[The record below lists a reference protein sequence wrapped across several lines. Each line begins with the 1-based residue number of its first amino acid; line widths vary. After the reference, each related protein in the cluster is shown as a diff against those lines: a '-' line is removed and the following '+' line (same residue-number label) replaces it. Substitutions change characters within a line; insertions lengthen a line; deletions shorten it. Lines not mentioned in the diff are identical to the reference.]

1 MASKFGYVERNLEND
16 VNWANVGKGFSDM
29 LLAERD
35 ERKAKKESL
44 DDAMRETQDGLRK
57 NAPLGYNTDFNDRM
71 IGLAANSNA
80 FVLAA
85 NKDLKAGRITP
96 EEYMRKLQRINSS
109 ADTTFALANNY
120 NAIYEDKLKRMD
132 DKTSGNVEQAA
143 FEAMS
148 KLVDF
153 NKHDFMIDENGTI
166 VAAPLIT
173 DENGITSLDTKN
185 ARSVQAI
192 FNLAQ
197 NTVNR
202 FDVEGTIAESVE
214 RLGRRVLGT
223 SVAASR
229 KKEGMDVLIEGIKL
243 EDPDAYAEWK
253 KQTTKKIMADKFDV
267 ASILTDFSDEYET
280 TTDKKKWLAN
290 KDKYVYVDIENGK
303 EILIGELTDEQ
314 NAKAIDIL
322 DGVIESQV
330 GSSRTEKT
338 TPKVEA
344 SWSEK
349 QFWWNR
355 GQDRKKDNESL
366 NQLALLYAGQTP
378 EDIQGAIQYF
388 KGLSNGKIHDI
399 IRTDDDVTIVY
410 KDSTGKLK
418 RTSPLSYTDNFS
430 TFAKTATALTGIS
443 DATKA
448 LKSLDLSGNIDLGGW
463 NGSPL
468 LTTFE
473 GKDINLPDVITES
486 TQPKIDF
493 QKAYGNFLDENITV
507 DKSGT
512 DIQNKLKGMGIEAE
526 FDAATNKIKIVEKT
540 DKETG
545 ATSGPIFVVGSVV
558 SIEALDSYLRGDATQ
573 QARFKM
579 KLGTIGRGAGD
590 DVFK

>member
-1 MASKFGYVERNLEND
+1 MATKFGYVERNLEND

-44 DDAMRETQDGLRK
+44 NDAMRETQDGLRK

-71 IGLAANSNA
+71 ISLAANSNA

-96 EEYMRKLQRINSS
+96 EEYMRKLHRVNSS

-132 DKTSGNVEQAA
+132 DKDSGNVEQAA

-173 DENGITSLDTKN
+173 DENGITRLDTDN

-197 NTVNR
+197 NTVDR
-202 FDVEGTIAESVE
+202 FDVEGTVAESVA
-214 RLGRRVLGT
+214 RLGKRVLGT

-243 EDPDAYAEWK
+243 EDPVAYAEWK
-253 KQTTKKIMADKFDV
+253 EAITGRIMADKFDV

-314 NAKAIDIL
+314 KAKAIDIL

-330 GSSRTEKT
+330 GSSRKEKATE
-338 TPKVEA
+338 KVEA
-344 SWSEK
+344 SWAEK
-349 QFWWNR
+349 QFWWTNA
-355 GQDRKKDNESL
+355 QNETTNKTTM
-366 NQLALLYAGQTP
+366 NQLAVLYG
-378 EDIQGAIQYF
+378 GAEGDMESAIAYF
-388 KGLSNGKIHDI
+388 KGLNKNLHDI
-399 IRTDDDVTIVY
+399 ERS
-410 KDSTGKLK
+410 STGTTLIIRDPKTNKLI
-418 RTSPLSYTDNFS
+418 RSSAIPFGTSFDMY
-430 TFAKTATALTGIS
+430 AKSATALTGIK
-443 DATKA
+443 DANKI
-448 LKSLDLSGNIDLGGW
+448 LKSLDFTNVVELDD
-463 NGSPL
+463 NGSPIFQEYKDK
-468 LTTFE
+468 TF
-473 GKDINLPDVITES
+473 KNPDA
-486 TQPKIDF
+486 P
-493 QKAYGNFLDENITV
+493 N
-507 DKSGT
+507 KSGDSYT
-512 DIQNKLKGMGIEAE
+512 QYSAHLNDKIKVNSTPEEITSALSGTGYEMVGERLSKNGKLVGNRQYDLNNERDIKDLKRQVLTK
-526 FDAATNKIKIVEKT
+526 DAATSFLMANKLQGS
-540 DKETG
+540 TG
-545 ATSGPIFVVGSVV
+545 GSGNK
-558 SIEALDSYLRGDATQ
+558 Q
-573 QARFKM
+573 
-579 KLGTIGRGAGD
+579 KLPGEE
-590 DVFK
+590 

>member
-1 MASKFGYVERNLEND
+1 MATKFGYVERNLEND

-173 DENGITSLDTKN
+173 DENGITRLDTKK

-229 KKEGMDVLIEGIKL
+229 KKEGMDVLIEGIKF
-243 EDPDAYAEWK
+243 EAPDEYAEWK
-253 KQTTKKIMADKFDV
+253 KSITGRIMADKFDV

-330 GSSRTEKT
+330 GSSRTEKAT
-338 TPKVEA
+338 QIMRPDAGLRAEWKKGNATAKM
-344 SWSEK
+344 
-349 QFWWNR
+349 
-355 GQDRKKDNESL
+355 KKDAITML
-366 NQLALLYAGQTP
+366 GYLYAGKNQADIDSALNYFEGLNENISKIRRTP
-378 EDIQGAIQYF
+378 DKITLTIRDPKTKELTTSTIPMRSGGDVVSFDMFVKGATQLTQKEDV
-388 KGLSNGKIHDI
+388 S
-399 IRTDDDVTIVY
+399 
-410 KDSTGKLK
+410 S
-418 RTSPLSYTDNFS
+418 
-430 TFAKTATALTGIS
+430 
-443 DATKA
+443 A
-448 LKSLDLSGNIDLGGW
+448 LKYID
-463 NGSPL
+463 
-468 LTTFE
+468 
-473 GKDINLPDVITES
+473 KKNLE
-486 TQPKIDF
+486 IDP
-493 QKAYGNFLDENITV
+493 
-507 DKSGT
+507 
-512 DIQNKLKGMGIEAE
+512 
-526 FDAATNKIKIVEKT
+526 
-540 DKETG
+540 ETG
-545 ATSGPIFVVGSVV
+545 AYVFNTSVNTSKERKYKDKPTVTENFDKRVNRLFSEVSDRKELQQILQTAGIESLVEGSMIVIGREQNVADDGEPVVTKPGIAYDIANEKDKSKLKEFIKNNIKTKDQRATFY
-558 SIEALDSYLRGDATQ
+558 STPGDAE
-573 QARFKM
+573 
-579 KLGTIGRGAGD
+579 LD
-590 DVFK
+590 

>member
-1 MASKFGYVERNLEND
+1 
-16 VNWANVGKGFSDM
+16 
-29 LLAERD
+29 
-35 ERKAKKESL
+35 
-44 DDAMRETQDGLRK
+44 
-57 NAPLGYNTDFNDRM
+57 
-71 IGLAANSNA
+71 
-80 FVLAA
+80 
-85 NKDLKAGRITP
+85 
-96 EEYMRKLQRINSS
+96 MRKLHRVNSS

-132 DKTSGNVEQAA
+132 DKASGNVEQAA

-214 RLGRRVLGT
+214 KLGKRVLGI

-243 EDPDAYAEWK
+243 ENPDAYAEWK
-253 KQTTKKIMADKFDV
+253 KQTTEFIMADKFDV

-330 GSSRTEKT
+330 GSSRIEKT
-338 TPKVEA
+338 SPKVEA
-344 SWSEK
+344 SWAEK
-349 QFWWNR
+349 QFWWTR
-355 GQDRKKDNESL
+355 GQDRDKQNTVM

-378 EDIQGAIQYF
+378 EDVKASIQYF
-388 KGLSNGKIHDI
+388 KGLNPNIQNIERENNQISITYRDSKGVSR
-399 IRTDDDVTIVY
+399 RTA
-410 KDSTGKLK
+410 
-418 RTSPLSYTDNFS
+418 PLDLTFDFN
-430 TFAKTATALTGIS
+430 TFAKSATALTGIADS
-443 DATKA
+443 DKA
-448 LKSLDLSGNIDLGGW
+448 LKSLDLSGNIQTD
-463 NGSPL
+463 
-468 LTTFE
+468 FE
-473 GKDINLPDVITES
+473 GNIVKAEFSENIEGVDTPMTIGLPDTDVTP
-486 TQPKIDF
+486 QKINF
-493 QKAYGNFLDENITV
+493 KTAYGNFLDENITV

-512 DIQNKLKGMGIEAE
+512 DIQNKLQGMGITSE
-526 FDAATNKIKIVEKT
+526 FDPTTKQIKIVEKT
-540 DKETG
+540 NKDTG
-545 ATSGPIFVVGSVV
+545 ATSGPTFSVGSVV

-573 QARFKM
+573 QARFKN
-579 KLGTIGRGAGD
+579 KLGTVGGSMGSY
-590 DVFK
+590 

>member
-1 MASKFGYVERNLEND
+1 MATKFGYVERNLEND

-35 ERKAKKESL
+35 ERKAKKVAL
-44 DDAMRETQDGLRK
+44 DDAMQQTQEGLRK

-96 EEYMRKLQRINSS
+96 EEYMRKLHRVNSS

-132 DKTSGNVEQAA
+132 DKDSGNVEQAA

-202 FDVEGTIAESVE
+202 FDVEGNVAESVA
-214 RLGRRVLGT
+214 RLGKRVLGT
-223 SVAASR
+223 SVAATYG
-229 KKEGMDVLIEGIKL
+229 KQGMDVLIEGIKAA
-243 EDPDAYAEWK
+243 DKPAYDEWK

-330 GSSRTEKT
+330 GSSRKEKAT
-338 TPKVEA
+338 SILRPDATQRAEWKA
-344 SWSEK
+344 GNATAK
-349 QFWWNR
+349 M
-355 GQDRKKDNESL
+355 KKDAITMLGYLYAGKNQADIDSALNYFEGLNENISKISRTPDKITLTIRDPKTKELTTSTIPMKSGEDVVSFEMFVKGATQLTQKEDVSSALKYIDKKKLKTDPKTGAYVFNADVETSKSRTYEDQPTVNEGFDKRVNRLFLEVSDVNEIQQILQTSGIESL
-366 NQLALLYAGQTP
+366 N
-378 EDIQGAIQYF
+378 ED
-388 KGLSNGKIHDI
+388 GKII
-399 IRTDDDVTIVY
+399 IGKETKRSEDDDTETVIKPGITYDITNE
-410 KDSTGKLK
+410 KDKAKLK
-418 RTSPLSYTDNFS
+418 QFIKNNIKTKEQRETFYS
-430 TFAKTATALTGIS
+430 TPG
-443 DATKA
+443 DGE
-448 LKSLDLSGNIDLGGW
+448 LD
-463 NGSPL
+463 
-468 LTTFE
+468 
-473 GKDINLPDVITES
+473 
-486 TQPKIDF
+486 
-493 QKAYGNFLDENITV
+493 
-507 DKSGT
+507 
-512 DIQNKLKGMGIEAE
+512 
-526 FDAATNKIKIVEKT
+526 
-540 DKETG
+540 
-545 ATSGPIFVVGSVV
+545 
-558 SIEALDSYLRGDATQ
+558 
-573 QARFKM
+573 
-579 KLGTIGRGAGD
+579 
-590 DVFK
+590 